1 VASPNTAWGVFRY
14 DEYRRRAGSAPGP
27 RDYAQGIAAA
37 YAEAVA
43 QLERPYTISVLDMTQ
58 FELTNA
64 AISNLG
70 YALAAYTAGNRTR
83 TDQVRR
89 IRDAGQFY
97 HSGVADTLE
106 PGPHDYY
113 VDLLDFVMRVQTN
126 LTDTAV
132 ISAAQAVSVT
142 LAGHSPFIV
151 WHAQQSGAFDYSWNG
166 VNRTFNVQ
174 LDRAHGLG
182 IFYPPAQST
191 SGAYRKYITNQL
203 FNITRDSGWSDFLNH
218 IPDQGATP
226 LEDTLISTLIRP
238 EYRVYLPLVRR

>member
-43 QLERPYTISVLDMTQ
+43 QLERPYTISVLDMTH
-58 FELTNA
+58 FERTNT

-70 YALAAYTAGNRTR
+70 YTLAAYTAGNRTR

-89 IRDAGQFY
+89 IRDDGQFY

-106 PGPHDYY
+106 PGPHDHY
-113 VDLLDFVMRVQTN
+113 VDLLDLTMRVQTHI
-126 LTDTAV
+126 TDTAV
-132 ISAAQAVSVT
+132 IGAARAVSVT
-142 LAGHSPFIV
+142 LAGPSPFIV

-166 VNRTFNVQ
+166 VNRTFNVR

-203 FNITRDSGWSDFLNH
+203 FDITRDSGWSDFLNH

-226 LEDTLISTLIRP
+226 LEDTLISTLIHP